1 MHQQQE
7 WERGN
12 WGGGAQG
19 SYREEASSHCVGIPK
34 VSHGHGWPL
43 ASRCVPSILPGAGWK
58 VEVNLPLANGAAA
71 ELDVH
76 GDVGDCLEA
85 QGCDGEGRGEGHVRQ
100 ASLSLLER
108 AAAGRLHDDS
118 TGDGETTRGGGGEL
132 AGGRDEG
139 RPRPHGGRR
148 DDAET
153 RRGGGLTGGHDEG
166 GLRAG
171 AWSGGGPTPA
181 PPCQRRVLPL
191 LAPAVHQ
198 GRRKVWKRGYF
209 LP

>member
-71 ELDVH
+71 ELDVVMLETVSRRK
-76 GDVGDCLEA
+76 DVMVKGVV
-85 QGCDGEGRGEGHVRQ
+85 RGTSDRRAS
-100 ASLSLLER
+100 ASLSAPQPDDSTTTPRGTARQRVEEEASWR
-108 AAAGRLHDDS
+108 AAATRAGRGR
-118 TGDGETTRGGGGEL
+118 TGDGETMRRRAEE
-132 AGGRDEG
+132 AG
-139 RPRPHGGRR
+139 
-148 DDAET
+148 
-153 RRGGGLTGGHDEG
+153 
-166 GLRAG
+166 
-171 AWSGGGPTPA
+171 
-181 PPCQRRVLPL
+181 
-191 LAPAVHQ
+191 
-198 GRRKVWKRGYF
+198 
-209 LP
+209 

>member
-71 ELDVH
+71 ELDVVMLETVSRRK
-76 GDVGDCLEA
+76 DVMVKGVV
-85 QGCDGEGRGEGHVRQ
+85 RGTSDRRAS
-100 ASLSLLER
+100 ASLSALQP
-108 AAAGRLHDDS
+108 DDF
-118 TGDGETTRGGGGEL
+118 T
-132 AGGRDEG
+132 
-139 RPRPHGGRR
+139 GGRR

-191 LAPAVHQ
+191 LAPAVQQ

>member
-71 ELDVH
+71 ELDVVMLETVSRRK
-76 GDVGDCLEA
+76 DVMVKGVV
-85 QGCDGEGRGEGHVRQ
+85 RGTSDRRAS
-100 ASLSLLER
+100 ASLS
-108 AAAGRLHDDS
+108 APQPDDS

-139 RPRPHGGRR
+139 RPRAHGGRR

-198 GRRKVWKRGYF
+198 GRRKAWKRGYF

>member
-43 ASRCVPSILPGAGWK
+43 ASRCVPSILLGAGWK
-58 VEVNLPLANGAAA
+58 VVVNLPLANGAAA
-71 ELDVH
+71 ELDVVMLETVSRRK
-76 GDVGDCLEA
+76 DVMVKGVV
-85 QGCDGEGRGEGHVRQ
+85 RGTSDRRAS
-100 ASLSLLER
+100 ASLS
-108 AAAGRLHDDS
+108 APQPDDS
-118 TGDGETTRGGGGEL
+118 TGDGETTRGGGEL

-166 GLRAG
+166 G
-171 AWSGGGPTPA
+171 PTPA
-181 PPCQRRVLPL
+181 PG
-191 LAPAVHQ
+191 LAA
-198 GRRKVWKRGYF
+198 GRRRRHLANAVSSRY
-209 LP
+209 

>member
-71 ELDVH
+71 ELDVVMLETVSRRK
-76 GDVGDCLEA
+76 DVMVKGVV
-85 QGCDGEGRGEGHVRQ
+85 RGTSDRRAS
-100 ASLSLLER
+100 ASLSTLQPDDFTGGR
-108 AAAGRLHDDS
+108 RDDAWRRRRAGR
-118 TGDGETTRGGGGEL
+118 
-132 AGGRDEG
+132 
-139 RPRPHGGRR
+139 RPRRGQAVDAWGRR